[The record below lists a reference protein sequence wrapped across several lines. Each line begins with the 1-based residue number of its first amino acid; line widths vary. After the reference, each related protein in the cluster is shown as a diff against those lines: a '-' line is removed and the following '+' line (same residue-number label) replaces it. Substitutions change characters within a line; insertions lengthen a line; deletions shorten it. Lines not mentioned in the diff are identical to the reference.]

1 MRAKIRAL
9 IRTRRL
15 EYDMDPWI
23 AVRLRWPMLC
33 GWLALFARARLKC
46 LVCGE
51 AEPRKGPQFRR
62 CTTPGCFF
70 VHCSECWKDVGELCY
85 ACADIDET
93 TDDETDVPIMQY

>member
-9 IRTRRL
+9 VRTRQL

-62 CTTPGCFF
+62 CTTPGCPF
-70 VHCSECWKDVGELCY
+70 VHCSECWKDVGEFCY
-85 ACADIDET
+85 ACTDIGET
-93 TDDETDVPIMQY
+93 TDDDTDVPIEKY